1 METICSK
8 CAMDPTSHSFK
19 KLTEKNGVAIYY
31 TNPTKA
37 KLYKDTDGIL
47 SHYDNALAQVGN
59 KKWIWI
65 FDSENLDMRYCLTLK
80 RALEFG
86 NLIMEKYINNIIEIK
101 VINPILPLRAMLKLG
116 KPFVK
121 IEVRKKIKV
130 LKDRYYSVL
139 EFL

>member
-1 METICSK
+1 
-8 CAMDPTSHSFK
+8 MDSLTYSFK
-19 KLTEKNGVAIYY
+19 KISEKNGITTYY
-31 TNPTKA
+31 TNPSKGKLSIDEDEIVAFYQKA
-37 KLYKDTDGIL
+37 MESI
-47 SHYDNALAQVGN
+47 GN
-59 KKWIWI
+59 RKWIWI
-65 FDSENLDMRYCLTLK
+65 FDSENLDMRYGLGLK

-86 NLIMEKYINNIIEIK
+86 NLILDKYVNNLIEIK

>member
-1 METICSK
+1 
-8 CAMDPTSHSFK
+8 MDPLTYSFK
-19 KLTEKNGVAIYY
+19 KISEKNGITTYY
-31 TNPTKA
+31 TNPSKGKLSIDEDEIVEFYKKA
-37 KLYKDTDGIL
+37 MESI
-47 SHYDNALAQVGN
+47 GN
-59 KKWIWI
+59 RKWIWI
-65 FDSENLDMRYCLTLK
+65 FDSENLDMRYGLGLK

-86 NLIMEKYINNIIEIK
+86 NLILDKYVNNLIEIK

>member
-1 METICSK
+1 
-8 CAMDPTSHSFK
+8 MDPSTYSFK
-19 KLTEKNGVAIYY
+19 KISEKNGISTYY
-31 TNPTKA
+31 TNPAKGKQSVDEDEIVAFYTKA
-37 KLYKDTDGIL
+37 IE
-47 SHYDNALAQVGN
+47 SIGN

-65 FDSENLDMRYCLTLK
+65 FDSENLDMRYGLTLK

-101 VINPILPLRAMLKLG
+101 VINPIIPLRAMLKLG